1 LVLEKNQV
9 IISTKTKKMKVSFL
23 DKNVRN
29 KFWIYFSIISGIIS
43 FILLFNI
50 VPDDYK
56 DCLNYFGYIAF
67 GSLLLIYLAIWYR
80 ANKLTDINFD
90 IDGSNVNIKCGDL
103 FLENG
108 LKTIPFN
115 EYFDTE
121 VDDKIISN
129 KSLNGIYINRFFKNN
144 VNELDSFINNNSDQS
159 DIVDN
164 QCSRPQGGKTV
175 KFKLSTIIVKD
186 DFIITAFS
194 KFDEHNRAT
203 LTMPEYIEFLIN
215 FWDRVNRIYAQK
227 NVSVPI
233 FGSGITRI
241 KEHKNISDEDLLKIM
256 LWTFRLSEM
265 KFKYPAKLSI
275 IIHKDKI
282 GQINLF
288 ALKSIEL
295 GF

>member
-1 LVLEKNQV
+1 
-9 IISTKTKKMKVSFL
+9 MKVNFL
-23 DKNVRN
+23 DKNIRN
-29 KFWIYFSIISGIIS
+29 KFWIYFSVISGILS

-50 VPDDYK
+50 VPDEYK
-56 DCLNYFGYIAF
+56 DYLRYSGYILF
-67 GSLLLIYLAIWYR
+67 VVLILIYLIIWCK
-80 ANKLTDINFD
+80 ANKLTDINID
-90 IDGSNVNIKCGDL
+90 IDGSTVNIKCGDL
-103 FLENG
+103 FSEPG

-115 EYFDTE
+115 EFFDTI

-129 KSLNGIYINRFFKNN
+129 SSLNGIFINRFFQNKIAD
-144 VNELDSFINNNSDQS
+144 LDNFLINNSDNS
-159 DIVDN
+159 DIVDS
-164 QCSRPQGGKTV
+164 QYRRASGGKNV
-175 KFKLSTIIVKD
+175 KFKLSTIFVYQ

-215 FWDRVNRIYAQK
+215 FWDRVNRVYAQK

-241 KEHKNISDEDLLKIM
+241 KEHKNIGDEDLLKIM

-265 KFKYPAKLSI
+265 KFAYPAKLTI
-275 IIHKDKI
+275 VIHEKKI

-288 ALKSIEL
+288 NLKSMEL
-295 GF
+295 GL

>member
-1 LVLEKNQV
+1 
-9 IISTKTKKMKVSFL
+9 MKVKFL

-29 KFWIYFSIISGIIS
+29 KFWLFFSVISGILS

-50 VPDDYK
+50 IPDEYK
-56 DCLNYFGYIAF
+56 DCLRYFGYLTF
-67 GSLLLIYLAIWYR
+67 GVLALIYLIIWYR
-80 ANKLTDINFD
+80 ANNIKNINID

-115 EYFDTE
+115 EYFDTL

-129 KSLNGIYINRFFKNN
+129 KSLNGIFINRFFKNK
-144 VNELDSFINNNSDQS
+144 VNELDNFIAENSDNSDIINNQYP
-159 DIVDN
+159 
-164 QCSRPQGGKTV
+164 RLQGGKNV
-175 KFKLSTIIVKD
+175 KFKLSTIFVYD
-186 DFIITAFS
+186 DFIITAFT

-241 KEHKNISDEDLLKIM
+241 KEHKNISDENLLKIM
-256 LWTFRLSEM
+256 LWTFKLSEM
-265 KFKYPAKLSI
+265 KFKHPAKLSI
-275 IIHKDKI
+275 VIHKDKI

-288 ALKSIEL
+288 TLKSIEL

>member
-1 LVLEKNQV
+1 
-9 IISTKTKKMKVSFL
+9 MKVNFL

-29 KFWIYFSIISGIIS
+29 QFWLYFSIISGILS
-43 FILLFNI
+43 FIFIFNI
-50 VPDDYK
+50 VPDQYQDY
-56 DCLNYFGYIAF
+56 LRYFGYVTF
-67 GSLLLIYLAIWYR
+67 GLLILIYLGLWYR
-80 ANKLTDINFD
+80 ANQLTNINID

-103 FLENG
+103 FLEKG

-115 EYFDTE
+115 EYFDTV

-129 KSLNGIYINRFFKNN
+129 KSLNGIFINRFFKEK
-144 VNELDSFINNNSDQS
+144 VNELDNFITKNSDKS
-159 DIVDN
+159 DIIDKHYL
-164 QCSRPQGGKTV
+164 RAEGGKSV
-175 KFKLSTIIVKD
+175 KFKLSTLFVYD

-233 FGSGITRI
+233 FGSGITRL

-256 LWTFRLSEM
+256 LWTFKLSEM
-265 KFKYPAKLSI
+265 KFKHPAKLSI
-275 IIHKDKI
+275 VIHEDKI

-288 ALKSIEL
+288 TLKSIEL
-295 GF
+295 GL

>member
-1 LVLEKNQV
+1 
-9 IISTKTKKMKVSFL
+9 MKVKFL

-29 KFWIYFSIISGIIS
+29 KFWLYFSVISGILS

-50 VPDDYK
+50 VSDDYK
-56 DCLNYFGYIAF
+56 DCLRYFGCLTLGVLI
-67 GSLLLIYLAIWYR
+67 LIYLIIWYR
-80 ANKLTDINFD
+80 ANNLTNINID
-90 IDGSNVNIKCGDL
+90 LDGSNVNIKCGDL

-115 EYFDTE
+115 EYFDTV

-129 KSLNGIYINRFFKNN
+129 KSLNGIFINRFFKNI
-144 VNELDSFINNNSDQS
+144 VHELDNFIVENSDNS

-164 QCSRPQGGKTV
+164 HHSRPQGGKNV
-175 KFKLSTIIVKD
+175 KFKLSTIFVYD

-194 KFDEHNRAT
+194 KFDEYNRAT

-241 KEHKNISDEDLLKIM
+241 KEHKNIGDEDLLKIM

-265 KFKYPAKLSI
+265 KFKYPAKLTI
-275 IIHKDKI
+275 VIHEDKI
-282 GQINLF
+282 NQINLF
-288 ALKSIEL
+288 NLKSIEL
-295 GF
+295 GL

>member
-1 LVLEKNQV
+1 
-9 IISTKTKKMKVSFL
+9 MKVNLF
-23 DKNVRN
+23 DKGVRD
-29 KFWIYFSIISGIIS
+29 KFWLYFSIISGILS

-50 VPDDYK
+50 VPEEYK
-56 DCLNYFGYIAF
+56 DCLRYFGYLTFIV
-67 GSLLLIYLAIWYR
+67 LILIYLIIWRR
-80 ANKLTDINFD
+80 ANNLTNISIG

-103 FLENG
+103 FSEDG
-108 LKTIPFN
+108 LKVISFN
-115 EYFDTE
+115 EYFDTI

-129 KSLNGIYINRFFKNN
+129 KSLNGIFINRYFKDN
-144 VNELDSFINNNSDQS
+144 VNELDNFIDANSKNEDLISCQ
-159 DIVDN
+159 VV
-164 QCSRPQGGKTV
+164 RKQGGKTK
-175 KFKLSTIIVKD
+175 KFKLSTIVILD
-186 DFIITAFS
+186 NFLLTAFS
-194 KFDEHNRAT
+194 KFDEHDRAV

-241 KEHKNISDEDLLKIM
+241 REHKNIGDEDLLKIM

-265 KFKYPAKLSI
+265 KFKYPAKLTI
-275 IIHKDKI
+275 VIHEDKI

-288 ALKSIEL
+288 DLKSIEQ